1 MNLLKSLAAV
11 SSMTLF
17 SRVLGFARD
26 AIVARV
32 FGAGM
37 ATDAFF
43 VAFKLPN
50 LLRRIFAEGAFSQAF
65 VPILAEYK
73 SKQGEEATR
82 LFIAYVSGLLTL
94 ALALVTVLGMF
105 AAPWVI
111 LITAPG
117 FADTADKFALTSSLL
132 RVTFPYILLI
142 SLASLVGAI
151 LNTWNRFSV
160 PAFAPTL
167 LNISMIGFALFAA
180 PHFHPP
186 VMALAWAVVA
196 GGVLQL
202 GYQLPH
208 LKKIGMLVLPRI
220 NLKDAGVWRVMRQM
234 GPAIL
239 GVSVSQISLIINT
252 IFASFLVSGS
262 VSWMYYAD
270 RLMEFPSGV
279 LGVALGT
286 ILLPSLAKSFSTG
299 NHDEYS
305 RLMDWGLRLCFLLAL
320 PSAIALGILSG
331 PLTIALFQ
339 YGKFTAFDAAMTQ
352 RALIAYSVGLLGLI
366 VVKVLAPGF
375 YSRQDIKTP
384 VRIAIVTLVMTQL
397 MNLAFIGPL
406 KHAGLSLSI
415 GLAACLNAALLYWQ
429 LRKQKIFHPQPG
441 WAAFLLRLV
450 VAVVVMAAALWGLL
464 QVMPAWEEGKMV
476 WRLLRLALVC
486 AAGGAAYFIMLA
498 LMGFRLRDFGRRTS
512 A

>member
-11 SSMTLF
+11 SSMTMF
-17 SRVLGFARD
+17 SRVLGFMRD
-26 AIVARV
+26 AIVARI

-73 SKQGEEATR
+73 SQQGEEATR
-82 LFIAYVSGLLTL
+82 TFVAYVAGLLTL
-94 ALALVTVLGMF
+94 VLALVTLLGML

-111 LITAPG
+111 YITAPG
-117 FADTADKFALTSSLL
+117 FTDTPDKFALTSALL
-132 RVTFPYILLI
+132 RITFPYILLI

-151 LNTWNRFSV
+151 LNTWNRFSI

-167 LNISMIGFALFAA
+167 LNVSMIGFALFAA
-180 PHFHPP
+180 PYFHPP
-186 VMALAWAVVA
+186 VMALAWAVVV
-196 GGVLQL
+196 GGILQL

-208 LKKIGMLVLPRI
+208 LKKIGMLVLPR
-220 NLKDAGVWRVMRQM
+220 LKLNDAGVWRVMRLM

-286 ILLPSLAKSFSTG
+286 ILLPSLAKSFSSG
-299 NHDEYS
+299 NHEEYN
-305 RLMDWGLRLCFLLAL
+305 RLMDWGLRLCFVLAL
-320 PSAIALGILSG
+320 PSAIALGILAK
-331 PLTIALFQ
+331 PLIASLFQ
-339 YGKFTAFDAAMTQ
+339 YGKFTEFDTVMTQ
-352 RALIAYSVGLLGLI
+352 RALVAYSVGLMGLI

-384 VRIAIVTLVMTQL
+384 VKIAIITLIMTQV
-397 MNLAFIGPL
+397 MNLMFIGPL

-415 GLAACLNAALLYWQ
+415 GLAACLNASLLYWQ
-429 LRKQKIFHPQPG
+429 LRKQQIFQPQPG
-441 WAAFLLRLV
+441 WGSFLVKLITAVLV
-450 VAVVVMAAALWGLL
+450 MSAVLLGVMWL
-464 QVMPAWEEGKMV
+464 MPDWSQGQMPI
-476 WRLLRLALVC
+476 RLLRLSLVVV
-486 AAGGAAYFIMLA
+486 AGIVAYFATLG
-498 LMGFRLRDFGRRTS
+498 LLGFRPRDFSRRVEQ
-512 A
+512 